1 LRPSL
6 ARSSPAGDLRLK
18 AWSTGAD
25 AALGSAVV
33 SPSDPAG
40 VNVAG
45 VKKHRGRCDSRTRR
59 RLGHDL
65 PVAVLAG
72 VVGPIRAALRAP
84 GLAH

>member
-40 VNVAG
+40 VNAAG
-45 VKKHRGRCDSRTRR
+45 VKKH
-59 RLGHDL
+59 
-65 PVAVLAG
+65 
-72 VVGPIRAALRAP
+72 
-84 GLAH
+84 